1 MVTPNLASAS
11 STFLR
16 ASSSIERALFPVP
29 YLAFTRFI
37 FSRTLA
43 QIELTLTLSF
53 NASMDS
59 LKNRRAFANPPA
71 LASAFAVDDP
81 AVDFAF
87 AFDLGSP
94 ARADADAENPF
105 DVSPRFCASESVSY
119 LASRSA
125 RSKQSD
131 TSTPCVVERIH
142 PSRRRRQSFHRLVV
156 ASLSHESL
164 VTVRVRSRSRSR
176 SRSRAHRVDE
186 RAL

>member
-1 MVTPNLASAS
+1 
-11 STFLR
+11 
-16 ASSSIERALFPVP
+16 
-29 YLAFTRFI
+29 LAFIRFI

-71 LASAFAVDDP
+71 LASSFAVDDP
-81 AVDFAF
+81 AVDFSF

-105 DVSPRFCASESVSY
+105 GVSPRFCASESVSY

-131 TSTPCVVERIH
+131 TSTPCVVQRIH
-142 PSRRRRQSFHRLVV
+142 PSRRRRQSFHRLRLVV
-156 ASLSHESL
+156 ESLSHESL

-176 SRSRAHRVDE
+176 SRARAHRVDE